1 MKLIK
6 IGSSQSCDIVLNS
19 KYVSSLHAELTVLD
33 DGKIILED
41 KNSRNGTTVGNKK
54 VEPDQA
60 ITIQRGDKVMFADE
74 PLVWARVPM
83 PEKLS
88 GYKRV
93 LNIGS
98 NFRNDIILNS
108 PTVSRYHGSL
118 RIKGSKAF
126 IRDNGSK
133 NGILLNGVRIDP
145 GKDVRINKG
154 DSIQC
159 GSEDISDQIKGL
171 IPNNVGKIAAI
182 AAASVAALALLG
194 GGAYWLWGGHGTD
207 GTPKQ
212 PSGYQDAV
220 VYLLA
225 GFHTEVSFVDDAGLG
240 LVAVYDDNGAHW
252 KGDES
257 VEEKPIFI
265 QATAFFIDREGRMV
279 TNKHTATPWIEYL
292 KSACDE
298 DSTIT
303 WEERMKQDFETF
315 WAAQLKVRQLQS
327 TSVATFNT
335 AVRELA
341 STAVGQKLLQEST
354 SQADLNAK
362 LNRLLKSAVKI
373 TGHLDYIAVG
383 YPGHKYTSISEFQR
397 CDTFAV
403 ADDSNVDLAILQLN
417 DKTTPSSIKY
427 VFNMKNWNEKT
438 LTPLKD
444 KLYIIGYPAGMM
456 WGQDGK
462 SDALAPSLYETK
474 CSQKPSRYDFQ
485 IQNASIGGSSG
496 SPVFNEK
503 GELVGVLYGSYEKV
517 ASKAIQVKFLKKLYD
532 EDVTLFTSKTK

>member
-33 DGKIILED
+33 DGKIVLED

-54 VEPDQA
+54 VEPDKA

-74 PLVWARVPM
+74 PLVWARVPL
-83 PEKLS
+83 PENLS
-88 GYKRV
+88 GYKKV
-93 LNIGS
+93 YNIGS
-98 NFRNDIILNS
+98 NYRNDIILTS

-133 NGILLNGVRIDP
+133 NGTLHNGVRIEP
-145 GKDVRINKG
+145 GKDVQIRKG

-159 GSEDISDQIKGL
+159 GSEDITEQIINF
-171 IPNNVGKIAAI
+171 IPNSTGKYAAI
-182 AAASVAALALLG
+182 AAACIAVLALLG
-194 GGAYWLWGGHGTD
+194 GGAYMLWGKSD
-207 GTPKQ
+207 IPDQ

-225 GFHTEVSFVDDAGLG
+225 GFHTEVSFDDDAGMG
-240 LVAVYDDNGAHW
+240 LVAIYDDNGPHW

-257 VEEKPIFI
+257 VENKPIFI
-265 QATAFFIDREGRMV
+265 QATAFFIDHEGRMV
-279 TNKHTATPWIEYL
+279 TNKHAVTPWNEYL
-292 KSACDE
+292 NSPSE
-298 DSTIT
+298 VDSTIT
-303 WEERMKQDFETF
+303 WEEQMKQDFETF
-315 WAAQLKVRQLQS
+315 WASQLKVRQLQS
-327 TSVATFNT
+327 TNNAAFNE

-341 STAVGQKLLQEST
+341 STPIGLKLLADSR
-354 SQADLNAK
+354 SHADLNAK
-362 LNRLLKSAVKI
+362 LNRLLKSKVII

-383 YPGHKYTSISEFQR
+383 YPGRKYNSISEFQR
-397 CDTFAV
+397 CDTIAV
-403 ADDSNVDLAILQLN
+403 ANDVNVDLAVLQLN
-417 DKTTPSSIKY
+417 DKNTPATIKY
-427 VFNMKNWNEKT
+427 VFNVKNWNLKT
-438 LTPLKD
+438 LNPLKD
-444 KLYIIGYPAGMM
+444 RLYTIGYPAGMM

-462 SDALAPSLYETK
+462 SDRLAPSLYETK
-474 CSQKPSRYDFQ
+474 CSQTPTKYDFQ
-485 IQNASIGGSSG
+485 IQNATIGGSSG

-517 ASKAIQVKFLKKLYD
+517 ASKAVQVKFLKKLYD
-532 EDVTLFTSKTK
+532 DEVQLFTPKTK